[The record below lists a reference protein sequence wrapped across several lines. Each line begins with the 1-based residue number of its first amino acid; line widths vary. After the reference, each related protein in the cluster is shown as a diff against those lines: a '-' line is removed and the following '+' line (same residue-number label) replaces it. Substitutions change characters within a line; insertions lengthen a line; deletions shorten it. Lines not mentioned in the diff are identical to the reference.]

1 MSSRESEQ
9 ELRIIL
15 LTFLLLYLRVN
26 RSIFS
31 DLRTTINRTMFG
43 RKERLHEQVDF
54 DLIWPEAR
62 ETKFEEEA
70 EGLRIG

>member
-1 MSSRESEQ
+1 
-9 ELRIIL
+9 
-15 LTFLLLYLRVN
+15 
-26 RSIFS
+26 
-31 DLRTTINRTMFG
+31 MFG

>member
-1 MSSRESEQ
+1 M
-9 ELRIIL
+9 
-15 LTFLLLYLRVN
+15 
-26 RSIFS
+26 FS
-31 DLRTTINRTMFG
+31 

-62 ETKFEEEA
+62 ETKFEEET